1 LDLHRAY
8 AALLLIHIIIIIIII
23 IMMKL
28 QFLLCLC
35 SLASSVLASQGA
47 GPYQTVFVW
56 YAYRLEVL
64 QYGPLST
71 LTGTG
76 CVGTVPGGGCYFDE
90 FIRWIQRTGR
100 KSQAWTGSTGIG
112 TNLTPDTEDAV
123 TKLIVEGYPSNIDP
137 SKLLPHTYVSGKP
150 PSLTAMFNVVMENIA
165 ATRQAM
171 KVAGTDETHSVEL
184 EEMRRAMIGTT
195 EARRAEQ
202 FGTQIDEF
210 VALCQKNKCTFN
222 IITKMHTAPD
232 GERYP
237 ELDTDKMI
245 ASSPG
250 QANEIKTAMAAY
262 AAQGAGKRMGDAVH
276 LKTIQSCTSWESE
289 LLAPPPCE

>member
-1 LDLHRAY
+1 MR
-8 AALLLIHIIIIIIII
+8 I
-23 IMMKL
+23 

-35 SLASSVLASQGA
+35 SLASSVLASLGA

-64 QYGPLST
+64 QYGPMNT
-71 LTGTG
+71 LTGAG
-76 CVGTVPGGGCYFDE
+76 CIGSVPSGGCYFDE
-90 FIRWIQRTGR
+90 FIKWIQRTGPN
-100 KSQAWTGSTGIG
+100 SPAWRGSTGIG

-123 TKLIVEGYPSNIDP
+123 TKLIVGGYPSNFDP
-137 SKLLPHTYVSGKP
+137 SKLLPHSYVRGQS
-150 PSLTAMFNVVMENIA
+150 PSLTEMFNVVMENIA

-171 KVAGTDETHSVEL
+171 KAAGTDETNSVVL

-202 FGTQIDEF
+202 FGNQIDAF
-210 VALCQKNKCTFN
+210 VALCKTNKCTFN
-222 IITKMHTAPD
+222 IITKMHTAQD
-232 GERYP
+232 GEQYP

-250 QANEIKTAMAAY
+250 QANEIRAAMVAYTA
-262 AAQGAGKRMGDAVH
+262 QDAGKRMGDAVH
-276 LKTIQSCTSWESE
+276 LRTIQSCTSWESE
-289 LLAPPPCE
+289 LLAPPPCQ